1 MINIKEL
8 RGIKIIFEIFV
19 EFIPSGVTFG
29 IIEGD
34 TITWKKSSNSFDMD
48 IFSIGEKLDY
58 NSIQLMSIREKKVLT
73 KKITDSVSGIPLTII
88 SIPITGEDDNV
99 NGAFFIGFKRVHP
112 IIASF
117 GNFAPML
124 SRMFPE
130 GVFLYISDL
139 KKNIQHQSSKEFDL
153 PDRHAG
159 YELAEGNIAYT
170 TIKTKQIVFK
180 EVDASRYGVPALTV
194 NYPLFDEDDSN
205 EVVGTFGFVIPKKTA
220 GYLRG
225 MSDDL
230 NCGLTEISQAIKQL
244 ADSSTNI
251 HTNELELDSV
261 IKGIISL
268 SDEINNVSVFIKKI
282 AEETNMLGLNAAIE
296 AARAGVAGKGFSV
309 VANEIRKLS
318 DQWKNTVPQ
327 IKKLTEDIKTRVEE
341 AGKKSKQSIF
351 SSEEQAAATEE
362 IIAGI
367 GEITALAENLNVIAK
382 KV

>member
-1 MINIKEL
+1 M
-8 RGIKIIFEIFV
+8 
-19 EFIPSGVTFG
+19 
-29 IIEGD
+29 
-34 TITWKKSSNSFDMD
+34 
-48 IFSIGEKLDY
+48 EKWPGQPG
-58 NSIQLMSIREKKVLT
+58 S
-73 KKITDSVSGIPLTII
+73 
-88 SIPITGEDDNV
+88 
-99 NGAFFIGFKRVHP
+99 
-112 IIASF
+112 
-117 GNFAPML
+117 
-124 SRMFPE
+124 
-130 GVFLYISDL
+130 
-139 KKNIQHQSSKEFDL
+139 
-153 PDRHAG
+153 
-159 YELAEGNIAYT
+159 
-170 TIKTKQIVFK
+170 
-180 EVDASRYGVPALTV
+180 
-194 NYPLFDEDDSN
+194 
-205 EVVGTFGFVIPKKTA
+205 TA
-220 GYLRG
+220 G

-296 AARAGVAGKGFSV
+296 AARAGAAGKGFSV

-318 DQWKNTVPQ
+318 DQSKNTVPQ